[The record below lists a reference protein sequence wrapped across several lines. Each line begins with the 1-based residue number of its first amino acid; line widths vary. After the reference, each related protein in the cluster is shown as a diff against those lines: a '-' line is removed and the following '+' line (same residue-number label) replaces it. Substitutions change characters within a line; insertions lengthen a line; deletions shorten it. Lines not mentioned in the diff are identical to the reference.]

1 LQQWLDTLPP
11 QYYIGADNAYPLS
24 NKILIPFKGPQ
35 RQELYK
41 SSYNFYLS
49 QMRIRIEM
57 AFGRMTTK
65 FRIMRNKMTCNLE
78 TQSKV
83 IRAVTRLHNYVI
95 DNDGLPARQQQ
106 VAQINEHGYFDPE
119 ELELLGID
127 PLQEEPAGNVGFVGI
142 PYDANEGTSARRNTL
157 VQELTE
163 RTIVRPPAPTAT

>member
-1 LQQWLDTLPP
+1 LRQWLEALPE

-35 RQELYK
+35 RHEEYK
-41 SSYNFYLS
+41 SSYNFYLC
-49 QMRIRIEM
+49 QLRIRIEM

-65 FRIMRNKMTCNLE
+65 FRIMREKMTCSLV

-83 IRAVTRLHNYVI
+83 IQAVTRLHNFVI
-95 DNDGLPARQQQ
+95 DNDGLPSRQQQ
-106 VAQINEHGYFDPE
+106 IARINEDGYFDPD

-127 PLQEEPAGNVGFVGI
+127 PLQDEAAGNLGFIGI

-157 VQELTE
+157 LQALTE
-163 RTIVRPPAPTAT
+163 KTIVRPPAPTAT